1 MAESRG
7 RRARVARILG
17 RPRQNGGQP
26 LTVGELRAA
35 LPERNRSRRT
45 RTRDSDSSAEDT
57 RAPVSGLPMA
67 PRGLF
72 PQRRGSDNAPMG
84 SSGLRD
90 LLESLSEGPRRS
102 RGGRRSSRVGRGEAE
117 AIEAGKPR
125 SAVSY
130 EFAEKSSGESR
141 RPRRERPRVTAR
153 QRRIRARRRRERAE
167 ARAERA
173 ERRRSRSERQSR
185 EGQSSVGPMRRA
197 YSAPLPFR
205 RGESS
210 RGDSTRGPLREAFA
224 ATTPMQSQSD
234 RVPDSIRR
242 RPRDRAAELRGMTVT
257 PRRRS
262 GRSRRT
268 SRTMLPGY

>member
-7 RRARVARILG
+7 RRARVARTMG
-17 RPRQNGGQP
+17 RPRRNGAQV

-35 LPERNRSRRT
+35 LPERRR
-45 RTRDSDSSAEDT
+45 
-57 RAPVSGLPMA
+57 
-67 PRGLF
+67 
-72 PQRRGSDNAPMG
+72 RRGSDNAPMG

-102 RGGRRSSRVGRGEAE
+102 RGGRRTSQLGRGEAE

-141 RPRRERPRVTAR
+141 RPRRERPRVTAS

-173 ERRRSRSERQSR
+173 EGRRSRSERQSR

-242 RPRDRAAELRGMTVT
+242 RPRDRAVELRGMTVT

-262 GRSRRT
+262 RRSRRT

>member
-7 RRARVARILG
+7 RRARVARTMG
-17 RPRQNGGQP
+17 RPRRNGAQV

-72 PQRRGSDNAPMG
+72 PQRRGSDNAPIG

-90 LLESLSEGPRRS
+90 LLESLDEGPRRS

-153 QRRIRARRRRERAE
+153 QRRIRARLRRERAE
-167 ARAERA
+167 A
-173 ERRRSRSERQSR
+173 RRSRSERQSR

-242 RPRDRAAELRGMTVT
+242 RPRDRAVELRGMTVT

-262 GRSRRT
+262 RRSRRT